1 MNSLERAEVLK
12 DRTKQFAIRIVAGVR
27 SLPAS
32 REGHVIGNQLLRSG
46 TAVAA
51 NYRAVC
57 RARSRAEFISKL
69 SIVVEEADETVF
81 WLELLSD
88 TKVVP
93 KGKLALLLKEANEL
107 LGSVRPRCARQ
118 STISRELDVDD
129 SMIQSLTGS
138 ILCITTIRLPRWKN

>member
-1 MNSLERAEVLK
+1 MSHRVIESFTMNSLERAEVLK

-107 LGSVRPRCARQ
+107 LAICAA
-118 STISRELDVDD
+118 
-129 SMIQSLTGS
+129 SLRTAKYNKQGA
-138 ILCITTIRLPRWKN
+138 